1 MRKPHQKMYLFD
13 YLIMH
18 MICTS
23 GTLRFR
29 QVRLIYLTLLFVLC
43 TCIMYMCHAVLTG
56 ADIVRPLV

>member
-43 TCIMYMCHAVLTG
+43 TCIMYM
-56 ADIVRPLV
+56 